1 MFALIPRFLAEL
13 ITIFHGTL
21 GSEKSCFGNTD
32 FILYIR
38 LYAVT
43 LKTIIIVI
51 PLTYEPQVHVI
62 RVFLFRRKLYSA
74 SINLL
79 IILV

>member
-1 MFALIPRFLAEL
+1 MFAFIPRFLAEL

-21 GSEKSCFGNTD
+21 GSDKPCFGNID

-43 LKTIIIVI
+43 LKSIVIVI
-51 PLTYEPQVHVI
+51 PLTYEPQFHVI
-62 RVFLFRRKLYSA
+62 QGFLFRRKLYSA
-74 SINLL
+74 SIN
-79 IILV
+79 